1 MNGAEAKMQSGR
13 TEDEKG
19 KKARSMD
26 YEGKLLTSG
35 GRVAAWCVSRE
46 GHWCLARE

>member
-1 MNGAEAKMQSGR
+1 MQSGR

-35 GRVAAWCVSRE
+35 GRMQLVCRVRDIGALLGSE
-46 GHWCLARE
+46 S